1 MYPRLFTYF
10 FKWQYTTQHYRF
22 QFENRVDFMDNTMI
36 HNIINSDY
44 NQSLKSL
51 VLVNALMVPNDDAK
65 LVIRLVAPSN
75 PAKNICKDK

>member
-1 MYPRLFTYF
+1 
-10 FKWQYTTQHYRF
+10 
-22 QFENRVDFMDNTMI
+22 MDNTMI